1 MRLSCPSSGSA
12 CSSGSAALC
21 APLSREARLPACTPS
36 GSAER
41 SLSSALKMPLT
52 TTIRMPGA
60 SPSTSS
66 SIRAA
71 LGVSMAEIICVAS
84 REEKSVCRQASS
96 LRPGSCAAFAGPIAA
111 SRTAAIV
118 PLSDGAAATSSA
130 LFSHRSL
137 MGSGVIVTG
146 SLAAAGAIPL
156 SLTVTADLG
165 EDRAWDCCAGLPPLC
180 VYEATDATSAS
191 RAARRIRRSAART
204 VTAPEI
210 VQTPGK

>member
-1 MRLSCPSSGSA
+1 
-12 CSSGSAALC
+12 
-21 APLSREARLPACTPS
+21 
-36 GSAER
+36 
-41 SLSSALKMPLT
+41 
-52 TTIRMPGA
+52 
-60 SPSTSS
+60 
-66 SIRAA
+66 
-71 LGVSMAEIICVAS
+71 MAEIICVAS

-156 SLTVTADLG
+156 SLTVTADL
-165 EDRAWDCCAGLPPLC
+165 CAGLPPLC